1 MRRSQGPGLV
11 VALALA
17 TLAFVGGAGGSAQAV
32 PQSLLL
38 NPVGAFS
45 YPTYVTSPPGDEH
58 RLFVVQKE
66 GLIELVL
73 NGVVQSTPFLDATS
87 WVSSSADE
95 EGLLSMA
102 FAPDYA
108 VSGRFYIAYSA
119 AGTDAITVDELQRD
133 GANPDIADPDTR
145 RNVLTIPHPTYNN
158 HFGGQLQFGPD
169 GMLYISTGDGGC
181 CGDPDLAAQNLDD
194 LRGKILRIDPRLD
207 GVQPYRVPPN
217 NPLVGVPDTKPEIWS
232 YGFRNPWRFSFDRVT
247 GDLSVGDVGQDTWEE
262 IDFQPVGL
270 SWGSGANLG
279 WSCYEGRHPYNSC
292 EPPPVDPEAP
302 VFEYGHS
309 DPNHGGCAITGG
321 YVVRDTELPLLQGR
335 YIYGDFCSGEIYSQL
350 LAIPDSVGDAN
361 TGMNVAFLSSFG
373 EDACGHVYAMGVTSD
388 GLDNVFRLGQTG
400 APLPS
405 CVPAFKLS
413 MLTGSV
419 GPGAEVH
426 LTDPQGHELDG
437 GSLPEGSYTLE
448 LDDNSSTDN
457 FHLAGAT
464 LSCVPPSDCTST
476 GTGPETW
483 TVNFLPGTAEYRC
496 DPADCTSG
504 TFAITAGGAPPP
516 PPPPP
521 PPPVPPPPPPPVPP
535 PPPPPATA
543 PKCVVPRLI
552 GRTLP
557 RARRQIVHAH
567 CSVGKVTRKTSPIRK
582 KGRII
587 RQFPRAGTKLA
598 NGARINLVVG
608 KGPKR

>member
-247 GDLSVGDVGQDTWEE
+247 GDLSVGDVVP
-262 IDFQPVGL
+262 QP
-270 SWGSGANLG
+270 
-279 WSCYEGRHPYNSC
+279 
-292 EPPPVDPEAP
+292 AP
-302 VFEYGHS
+302 
-309 DPNHGGCAITGG
+309 A
-321 YVVRDTELPLLQGR
+321 
-335 YIYGDFCSGEIYSQL
+335 
-350 LAIPDSVGDAN
+350 
-361 TGMNVAFLSSFG
+361 
-373 EDACGHVYAMGVTSD
+373 
-388 GLDNVFRLGQTG
+388 
-400 APLPS
+400 
-405 CVPAFKLS
+405 
-413 MLTGSV
+413 
-419 GPGAEVH
+419 
-426 LTDPQGHELDG
+426 
-437 GSLPEGSYTLE
+437 
-448 LDDNSSTDN
+448 
-457 FHLAGAT
+457 
-464 LSCVPPSDCTST
+464 
-476 GTGPETW
+476 
-483 TVNFLPGTAEYRC
+483 
-496 DPADCTSG
+496 
-504 TFAITAGGAPPP
+504 
-516 PPPPP
+516 
-521 PPPVPPPPPPPVPP
+521 
-535 PPPPPATA
+535 ATA
-543 PKCVVPRLI
+543 AAQAKRE
-552 GRTLP
+552 RRRQRR
-557 RARRQIVHAH
+557 RARPH
-567 CSVGKVTRKTSPIRK
+567 
-582 KGRII
+582 GR
-587 RQFPRAGTKLA
+587 
-598 NGARINLVVG
+598 AR
-608 KGPKR
+608 